1 MNDQISITFPDKV
14 SRQYHKGITPAE
26 IAQSISP
33 SLGKKA
39 ISAHVNGTHWDL
51 LWPINEDS
59 SISINQLDDNPHS
72 LELIRHDFAHV
83 MARAVQELWPET
95 MVTIGPVIEN
105 GWYYDFDRDDPFTPG
120 DLQIIEKKM
129 REIINLRDKVSFE
142 VRDRERALEY
152 YRNSNEPYK
161 VELVENIPADQE
173 IKMYWHGYWQ
183 DLCRGPH
190 LAHTGQLPADA
201 FKLTSIAGAYWRG
214 DSRNKMLQRIYGI
227 AFRRRADLKAY
238 LAFLEEAKKRDHR
251 RLGGEMNLFHFQ
263 DEAPGMVFWHPDGWT
278 ICKEMKAYMT
288 RRQVAY
294 GYQEVNTPMVLD
306 RTLWEKSG
314 HWEKFHEHMFLVNVD
329 MEIDPTERISALK
342 PMNCPGHVQIF
353 NNGQKSYREL
363 PLRISE
369 FGSCT
374 RYEPSGALHGLMRV
388 RGFVQD
394 DAHIFCEE
402 SQIQDETKLFIEM
415 LSGIYRDF
423 GFEEFKIKFSDRPE
437 VRAGTSET
445 WDKAEEALKNAT
457 IATGSTFGLNPGE
470 GAFYGPK
477 LEFLLTDSLG
487 RDWQCGTLQ
496 VDFVLPER
504 LNSTYI
510 GRDGNKHR
518 PVILHRAIL
527 GSFERFLGILIE
539 NYAGKLPLWLSPTQ
553 IVVATIVSDS
563 NDYAEMVA
571 KTLIDAGIRVKT
583 DTRNEKIG
591 YKVREHSLAKVPYIF
606 AVGAK
611 EIEENSVSVRTLGE
625 QRVRNISLNQA
636 IVEFTELVK
645 APDHQN

>member
-1 MNDQISITFPDKV
+1 MNDQISVTFPDNNSKK
-14 SRQYHKGITPAE
+14 YPKGITPAV
-26 IAQSISP
+26 IAESISP
-33 SLGKKA
+33 SLAKKA

-51 LWPINEDS
+51 QWPIYGDS
-59 SISINQLDDNPHS
+59 SIQINQLDDNPYS
-72 LELIRHDFAHV
+72 LELIRHDFAHI
-83 MARAVQELWPET
+83 MARAVQEIWPET
-95 MVTIGPVIEN
+95 KVTIGPVIDN
-105 GWYYDFDRDDPFTPG
+105 GWYYDFDRDAPFTPS
-120 DLQIIEKKM
+120 DLQVIEKKM
-129 REIINLRDKVSFE
+129 REIINLRDEVSFE
-142 VRDRERALEY
+142 VWDRERALEF

-161 VELVENIPADQE
+161 VELVEAIPEDQE

-227 AFRRRADLKAY
+227 AFRRRNDLKDY

-251 RLGGEMNLFHFQ
+251 KLGAEMNLFHFQ

-278 ICKEMKAYMT
+278 ICKEMKSYII
-288 RRQVAY
+288 RRQMAN

-314 HWEKFHEHMFLVNVD
+314 HWDKFHEHMFLVNVD
-329 MEIDPTERISALK
+329 MEIDPSERISALK

-353 NNGQKSYREL
+353 NYGQKSYREL
-363 PLRISE
+363 PIRISE
-369 FGSCT
+369 FGACT

-402 SQIQDETKLFIEM
+402 SQIQEETRNFIEM
-415 LSGIYRDF
+415 LSGIYSDF
-423 GFEEFKIKFSDRPE
+423 GFEEFKILFSDRPD
-437 VRAGTSET
+437 VRAGSSET
-445 WDKAEEALKNAT
+445 WDKAEEALINAT
-457 IATGSTFGLNPGE
+457 KATGSTFGYNPGE

-477 LEFLLTDSLG
+477 LEFILTDSLG
-487 RDWQCGTLQ
+487 REWQCGTLQ

-518 PVILHRAIL
+518 PVIMHRAIL

-553 IVVATIVSDS
+553 VVVATIVSES
-563 NDYAEMVA
+563 NDYAEGVLN
-571 KTLIDAGIRVKT
+571 KLQKAGIRAKT

-606 AVGAK
+606 AVGVK
-611 EIEENSVSVRTLGE
+611 EIEDNSVSVRTLGE
-625 QRVRNISLNQA
+625 KRVRNISLDQA
-636 IVEFTELVK
+636 LAEFTELVK
-645 APDHQN
+645 APDQ

>member
-1 MNDQISITFPDKV
+1 MNDQISVTFPDNNSKK
-14 SRQYHKGITPAE
+14 YPKGITPAV
-26 IAQSISP
+26 IAESISP
-33 SLGKKA
+33 SLAKKA

-51 LWPINEDS
+51 QWPIYGDS
-59 SISINQLDDNPHS
+59 SIQINQLDDNPYS
-72 LELIRHDFAHV
+72 LELIRHDFAHI
-83 MARAVQELWPET
+83 MARAVQEIWPET
-95 MVTIGPVIEN
+95 KVTIGPVIDN
-105 GWYYDFDRDDPFTPG
+105 GWYYDFDRDTPFTPS
-120 DLQIIEKKM
+120 DLQVIEKKM
-129 REIINLRDKVSFE
+129 REIINLRDEVSFE
-142 VRDRERALEY
+142 VWDRERALEF

-161 VELVENIPADQE
+161 VELVEAIPEDQE

-227 AFRRRADLKAY
+227 AFRRRNDLKDY

-251 RLGGEMNLFHFQ
+251 KLGIEMNLFHFQ
-263 DEAPGMVFWHPDGWT
+263 DESPGMVFWHPDGWT
-278 ICKEMKAYMT
+278 ICKEIKSYIT
-288 RRQVAY
+288 RRQMVN
-294 GYQEVNTPMVLD
+294 GYQEVNTPVVLD

-314 HWEKFHEHMFLVNVD
+314 HWDKFHEHMFLVNVD
-329 MEIDPTERISALK
+329 MKIDPSERISALK

-353 NNGQKSYREL
+353 NYGQKSYREL
-363 PLRISE
+363 PIRISE
-369 FGSCT
+369 FGACT

-402 SQIQDETKLFIEM
+402 SQIQEETRNFIEM
-415 LSGIYRDF
+415 LSGIYSDF
-423 GFEEFKIKFSDRPE
+423 GFEEFKILFSDRPD
-437 VRAGTSET
+437 VRAGSSET
-445 WDKAEEALKNAT
+445 WDKAEEALINAT
-457 IATGSTFGLNPGE
+457 KATGSTFGYNPGE

-477 LEFLLTDSLG
+477 LEFILTDSLG
-487 RDWQCGTLQ
+487 REWQCGTLQ

-518 PVILHRAIL
+518 PVIMHRAIL

-553 IVVATIVSDS
+553 VVVATIVSES
-563 NDYAEMVA
+563 NDYAEGVLN
-571 KTLIDAGIRVKT
+571 KLQKAGIRAKT

-606 AVGAK
+606 AVGVK
-611 EIEENSVSVRTLGE
+611 EIEDNSVSVRTLGE
-625 QRVRNISLNQA
+625 KRVRNISLDQA
-636 IVEFTELVK
+636 LAEFTELVK
-645 APDHQN
+645 APDQ